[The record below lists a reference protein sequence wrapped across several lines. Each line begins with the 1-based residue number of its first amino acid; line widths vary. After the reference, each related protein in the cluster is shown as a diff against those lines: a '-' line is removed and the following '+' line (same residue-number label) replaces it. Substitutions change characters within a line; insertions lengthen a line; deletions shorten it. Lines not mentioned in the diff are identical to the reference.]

1 MLISAKKSWMSGS
14 IWAQIITI
22 DTDLKYIVGLKYNSN
37 TTSIFSRNIKS
48 IKKESVWVICTV
60 QMLIHGSTFLS

>member
-14 IWAQIITI
+14 TWAQIITI
-22 DTDLKYIVGLKYNSN
+22 DIDLKYIVGLEYNSN

-48 IKKESVWVICTV
+48 IKKENVWVICTV
-60 QMLIHGSTFLS
+60 RMLIHVSTYLS

>member
-1 MLISAKKSWMSGS
+1 MSGS
-14 IWAQIITI
+14 TWAQIITI
-22 DTDLKYIVGLKYNSN
+22 DTDLKYIVGLEYNSN

>member
-1 MLISAKKSWMSGS
+1 MSGS
-14 IWAQIITI
+14 TWAQIITI

>member
-14 IWAQIITI
+14 TWAQIITI
-22 DTDLKYIVGLKYNSN
+22 DTDLKYIVGLEYNST

>member
-14 IWAQIITI
+14 TWAQIITI
-22 DTDLKYIVGLKYNSN
+22 DTDLKYIVGLEYNSN

>member
-48 IKKESVWVICTV
+48 IKKENVWVICTV
-60 QMLIHGSTFLS
+60 RMLIHVSTYLS